1 MRAWC
6 EACQNRVPLV
16 TVDEAARFAQVSS
29 RTIYRWVEDEKL
41 HSAETSDAR
50 LLICRE
56 SIPPIGESPSPILR
70 PGNKEEGK
78 MKTQTKWIDR
88 FRRRLP
94 MAALIVVALC
104 ASAKAQSTDRD
115 NPTPLSS
122 NEIRGTGI
130 DKGVEYFY
138 TFLAGPGELVL
149 TTDVRAKA
157 YSTFFE
163 TLLFNMDARE
173 LGVIRYGPTM
183 RSERRMTRIQLG
195 QQQPVLIQI
204 ALDSSA
210 GEYMVRI
217 SGAAQLETAATLSAT
232 PVAADAGGA
241 IPVAAADAS
250 AATGTPVTTGES
262 ETTATP
268 TDPTADAGGKPSKA
282 QKIWMRLGA
291 ASELLGLSNIG
302 KLKIDMKDGTSQ
314 EIGLMKIKKL
324 FAPKGDE
331 PNSTTPMN
339 DSWQRL
345 WMKLGGAGELM
356 NLAGSGAMRLEM
368 QDGTQQ
374 QFDLSKIKKVSL
386 KK

>member
-16 TVDEAARFAQVSS
+16 TVDEAAKFAQVSS

-232 PVAADAGGA
+232 PVGPM
-241 IPVAAADAS
+241 PVERS
-250 AATGTPVTTGES
+250 RWL
-262 ETTATP
+262 
-268 TDPTADAGGKPSKA
+268 
-282 QKIWMRLGA
+282 QQMHRLRLGR
-291 ASELLGLSNIG
+291 
-302 KLKIDMKDGTSQ
+302 
-314 EIGLMKIKKL
+314 
-324 FAPKGDE
+324 P
-331 PNSTTPMN
+331 
-339 DSWQRL
+339 
-345 WMKLGGAGELM
+345 
-356 NLAGSGAMRLEM
+356 
-368 QDGTQQ
+368 
-374 QFDLSKIKKVSL
+374 
-386 KK
+386 

>member
-1 MRAWC
+1 M
-6 EACQNRVPLV
+6 
-16 TVDEAARFAQVSS
+16 
-29 RTIYRWVEDEKL
+29 
-41 HSAETSDAR
+41 
-50 LLICRE
+50 
-56 SIPPIGESPSPILR
+56 
-70 PGNKEEGK
+70 
-78 MKTQTKWIDR
+78 
-88 FRRRLP
+88 
-94 MAALIVVALC
+94 
-104 ASAKAQSTDRD
+104 
-115 NPTPLSS
+115 
-122 NEIRGTGI
+122 
-130 DKGVEYFY
+130 
-138 TFLAGPGELVL
+138 
-149 TTDVRAKA
+149 
-157 YSTFFE
+157 
-163 TLLFNMDARE
+163 
-173 LGVIRYGPTM
+173 
-183 RSERRMTRIQLG
+183 
-195 QQQPVLIQI
+195 
-204 ALDSSA
+204 
-210 GEYMVRI
+210 
-217 SGAAQLETAATLSAT
+217 
-232 PVAADAGGA
+232 
-241 IPVAAADAS
+241 AAADAS